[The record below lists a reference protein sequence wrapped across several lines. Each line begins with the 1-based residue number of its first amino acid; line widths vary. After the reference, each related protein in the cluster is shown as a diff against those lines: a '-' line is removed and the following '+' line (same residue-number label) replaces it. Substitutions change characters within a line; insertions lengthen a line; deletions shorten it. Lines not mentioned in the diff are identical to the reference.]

1 MGSGNVEKPGR
12 RIVGILGGPTGIGK
26 TAVALDVASRLGLEI
41 LSVDT
46 GQSRRGL
53 EIGTAAPT
61 PPEQARVRHHLVSNL
76 SPTDPDSVVA
86 FLGRAQAVLRTPGP
100 DLLAVGGTGQFLS
113 GLLKGIDP
121 VPASDPDLRQQLLA
135 RWEIEGRDPLWKE
148 LLELDPT
155 PPHDAWRN
163 PVRLLRALEKAMLLA
178 RGAPTRAHPAL
189 APGVP
194 VVALDLDRPTLH
206 HRLDRRLTLMLEAGW
221 RDEVAAL
228 DHLPSDAP
236 CWKCIGYPELR
247 EVVGS
252 DPLPPRTRERI
263 LEATRQ
269 YAKRQETWL
278 RNKLAPVWIRA
289 DRPTEQI
296 ASDVLI
302 HLAGGVA

>member
-26 TAVALDVASRLGLEI
+26 TAVALEVAERLGLEI

-61 PPEQARVRHHLVSNL
+61 PGEQARVRHHLVSNL
-76 SPTDPDSVVA
+76 SPTETDSVVA
-86 FLGRAQAVLRTPGP
+86 FLGRTRAVLGTPGP
-100 DLLAVGGTGQFLS
+100 DLLATGGTGQFLS
-113 GLLKGIDP
+113 GLLRGIDP

-135 RWEIEGRDPLWKE
+135 RWEIEGREPLWQE
-148 LLELDPT
+148 LLALNPA
-155 PPHDAWRN
+155 PPHDAWQN
-163 PVRLLRALEKAMLLA
+163 PVRLLRALEKAVLLA
-178 RGAPTRAHPAL
+178 RGAPTQAHPAL
-189 APGVP
+189 AAGVP
-194 VVALDLDRPTLH
+194 VLALELDRPALH
-206 HRLDRRLTLMLEAGW
+206 QRLDRRLTLMLEAGW

-228 DHLPSDAP
+228 EPLPPDAP

-247 EVVGS
+247 EVVGV

-278 RNKLAPVWIRA
+278 RNKLEPIWIRA
-289 DRPTEQI
+289 DRPVEQI
-296 ASDVLI
+296 ASDMQARLT
-302 HLAGGVA
+302 GGAS

>member
-1 MGSGNVEKPGR
+1 MGSGNVEKPAR

-26 TAVALDVASRLGLEI
+26 TAVALEVADRLGLEI

-61 PPEQARVRHHLVSNL
+61 SSEQARVRHHLVSNL
-76 SPTDPDSVVA
+76 SPTENDSVVA
-86 FLGRAQAVLRTPGP
+86 FLGRVQAVLDTPGP
-100 DLLAVGGTGQFLS
+100 DLLATGGTGQFLS
-113 GLLKGIDP
+113 GLLRGIDP

-135 RWEIEGRDPLWKE
+135 RWEIEGREPLWNE
-148 LLELDPT
+148 LVALDPA
-155 PPHDAWRN
+155 PPHDAWQN

-178 RGAPTRAHPAL
+178 RGVPTLAHPAL

-194 VVALDLDRPTLH
+194 VLALELDRPTLH
-206 HRLDRRLTLMLEAGW
+206 HRLDRRLTQMLEAGW

-228 DHLPSDAP
+228 DHLPTDAP
-236 CWKCIGYPELR
+236 CWKCIGYSELR
-247 EVVGS
+247 EVVGQET
-252 DPLPPRTRERI
+252 LPPRTRERI

-289 DRPTEQI
+289 DRPVEQV
-296 ASDVLI
+296 ASDILL
-302 HLAGGVA
+302 HLSGGVA

>member
-26 TAVALDVASRLGLEI
+26 TAVALEVAGRLGLEI

-53 EIGTAAPT
+53 EIGTAAPSAA
-61 PPEQARVRHHLVSNL
+61 EQERVRHHLVSNL
-76 SPTDPDSVVA
+76 SPTDLDSVVA
-86 FLGRAQAVLRTPGP
+86 FLGRAQAVLQTPGP

-148 LLELDPT
+148 LVALDPT
-155 PPHDAWRN
+155 PPHDAWQN
-163 PVRLLRALEKAMLLA
+163 PVRLLRALEKALLLA
-178 RGAPTRAHPAL
+178 RGVPTQAHPAL
-189 APGVP
+189 APGAP
-194 VVALDLDRPTLH
+194 VLALELDRPTLH
-206 HRLDRRLTLMLEAGW
+206 ERLDRRLTLMIEAGW
-221 RDEVAAL
+221 RDEVARLA
-228 DHLPSDAP
+228 PMPADAP
-236 CWKCIGYPELR
+236 CWKCIGYAELR
-247 EVVGS
+247 EVVGRE
-252 DPLPPRTRERI
+252 PLPPRTRERI

-278 RNKLAPVWIRA
+278 RNKLAPTWIRA
-289 DRPTEQI
+289 DRPADQV
-296 ASDVLI
+296 ASDLLP